1 LTPDFGAFR
10 LEFTDQ
16 MDHARN
22 RTARLVSPN
31 GVSDAAVAFIADFY
45 RQEFIRHRECLAAQR
60 EYFSEQAI
68 TDADRALALVLN
80 QLDQLCTRDNAD
92 TIIGK
97 LLRQFN
103 AVTGLSAWSDPSQR
117 H

>member
-1 LTPDFGAFR
+1 
-10 LEFTDQ
+10 
-16 MDHARN
+16 M
-22 RTARLVSPN
+22 VSPG
-31 GVSDAAVAFIADFY
+31 GVSNAAVSFTADFY

-68 TDADRALALVLN
+68 TDADRALARVLN

-103 AVTGLSAWSDPSQR
+103 AVTGLSAWSDPSKL